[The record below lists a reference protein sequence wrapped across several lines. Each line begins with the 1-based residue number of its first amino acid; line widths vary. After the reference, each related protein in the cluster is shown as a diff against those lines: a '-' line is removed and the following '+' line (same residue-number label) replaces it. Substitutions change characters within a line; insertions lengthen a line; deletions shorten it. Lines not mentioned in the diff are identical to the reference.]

1 MIKPLTTS
9 AAAST
14 TTASKD
20 TAIRKAAQGFE
31 AVFLREMI
39 GSMRKAKLADDI
51 FGSVAVD
58 NFREMADARTAD
70 SMAAMGAFG
79 IAALVERQLAP
90 LAKAKP

>member
-14 TTASKD
+14 TSAPKD
-20 TAIRKAAQGFE
+20 AAIRKAAQGFE

-39 GSMRKAKLADDI
+39 GSMRKAKLAEDI
-51 FGSVAVD
+51 FGSSAVD

-70 SMAAMGAFG
+70 SMATMGAFG